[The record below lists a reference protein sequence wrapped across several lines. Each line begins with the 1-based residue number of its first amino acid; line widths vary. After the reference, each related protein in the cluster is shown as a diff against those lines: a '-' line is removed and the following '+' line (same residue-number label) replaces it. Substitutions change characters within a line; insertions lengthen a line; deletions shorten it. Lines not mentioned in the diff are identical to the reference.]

1 MNTAITDLLPAKSN
15 IHDTPFED
23 LVNNTIGYFFELI
36 EADNDEMT
44 EGCFI
49 QTAEG
54 KYLDLYGKDYN
65 LRRFQGESDDDYRT
79 RLMIAPLEEF
89 TINTLYTLYDVQLL
103 TYNEDYNDLML
114 LSDNHLLNNKY
125 LVEISDELWNDISK
139 KFITMDI
146 LERYEHE

>member
-1 MNTAITDLLPAKSN
+1 MNTTITDLLPAKSN
-15 IHDTPFED
+15 IHNTPFED
-23 LVNNTIGYFFELI
+23 LINNTIGYFFELI
-36 EADNDEMT
+36 EEDNLEMT
-44 EGCFI
+44 DGCFI

-65 LRRFQGESDDDYRT
+65 LKRFEGESDDDYRT

-125 LVEISDELWNDISK
+125 LVDISDELWNDISK